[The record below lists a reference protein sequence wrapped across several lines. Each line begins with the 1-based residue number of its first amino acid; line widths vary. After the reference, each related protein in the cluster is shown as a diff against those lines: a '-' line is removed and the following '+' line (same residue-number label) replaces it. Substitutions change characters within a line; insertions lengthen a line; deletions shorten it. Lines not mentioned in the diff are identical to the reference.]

1 MQLKVIATGSK
12 GNAYLLENEKEA
24 LLIECGV
31 SFLEVKK
38 ALNFNL
44 NKLVGCLL
52 THEHLDHSKSIN
64 DFLETGN
71 PIYSSQ
77 KTLKKLHVFSTF
89 CKTYFADDLPE
100 YIGGFT
106 IYSFKVNHD
115 AVDPIGF
122 YIHHPDCGNVLFATD
137 TFFLKYTFPNLNNII
152 IEANYCEDILEQR
165 EKQGNANTYISN
177 RVRRSHMSIQQC
189 IKTLQANDL
198 SNVNNIVLIHLSDGN
213 SHEIEFKEKT
223 QKATGKTV
231 HVADTGMIIDFGKT
245 PF

>member
-1 MQLKVIATGSK
+1 MQLKVLGSSSD
-12 GNAYLLENEKEA
+12 GNCYLLENDYES
-24 LLIECGV
+24 IIIDCGFEY
-31 SFLEVKK
+31 SKIQKFID
-38 ALNFNL
+38 FNIS
-44 NKLVGCLL
+44 KVVGVLL
-52 THEHLDHSKSIN
+52 THADGDHSKATKQMLLN
-64 DFLETGN
+64 GFQV
-71 PIYSSQ
+71 YSSIDCFESLQ
-77 KTLKKLHVFSTF
+77 VTNDLNAKVIQPQQLFKIGNFKILPFDVQHDVPTL
-89 CKTYFADDLPE
+89 
-100 YIGGFT
+100 
-106 IYSFKVNHD
+106 
-115 AVDPIGF
+115 GF
-122 YIHHPDCGNVLFATD
+122 YIYHPDCGNVLFATD

-223 QKATGKTV
+223 EKATGKTV
-231 HVADTGMIIDFGKT
+231 HVADAGMIINFGKT

>member
-64 DFLETGN
+64 EFLDAG
-71 PIYSSQ
+71 ICVFSSR
-77 KTLKKLHVFSTF
+77 KTLEKLDITQNKNSICFEEMSVPWIGRFSVH
-89 CKTYFADDLPE
+89 
-100 YIGGFT
+100 
-106 IYSFKVNHD
+106 SFKVNHD

-223 QKATGKTV
+223 EKATGKTV
-231 HVADTGMIIDFGKT
+231 HVADAGMIIDFGKT